1 MKNSLTI
8 RSLLG
13 AVLLVCAGSILAW
26 GQTIPQTISFQ
37 GKLLESGAPVT
48 GTRNFTFTFT
58 GTAWTETHNNVS
70 VTNGLYSVILGSLT
84 PIPISV
90 FNDNTTATL
99 TISVNGTLLSPN
111 VTISSAGYA
120 FKAEKADDAARI
132 GGHPVSTSSPGSNTY
147 LKWNGTQ
154 WTASLVIEADGV
166 VGNEVLDA
174 TASGGLVRSGSG
186 TAGSP
191 YTLGISWGGTGS
203 ANTASRSDHGHVGD
217 VSGSGNLTVVRLQGR
232 SISPTAPTSG
242 QVLKWNSG
250 TSIWEPSTDNNTTY
264 TAGTGISIASNII
277 TNTSPDQTVGL
288 TAGAGISVSGTYPN
302 FGILNTL
309 PNETHTGD
317 ATGSSALTVVRL
329 QGRNLS
335 AAAPSSGQ
343 VLKWDGSSWAPGADN
358 NTSLPAGGNM
368 QTLRYDGTN
377 WVGNSVL
384 RNDGTGLGIGTN
396 PQANRQ
402 LYLFR
407 DGTSF
412 GPGFANISAYRNGVG
427 SVPASGGTSWE
438 FDNVDVAIKGV
449 SYWGNNYTA
458 GVAGYNYLD
467 YPYSAGVIG
476 SDYFGSVFG
485 ALAYKDINSD
495 TWAGFFNGNIN
506 TTGTIRIQGGVP
518 GAGKVLT
525 SDAAGMGSW
534 QNMTSSQWTTTGSNI
549 YYNAGNVGIGNTSPG
564 SPLTVSSP
572 QSGFTSSVALIEN
585 TYTGTN
591 TWVYG
596 IQGRVNSTS
605 PSSGPGIGVIGIS
618 MASTGGG
625 IGLFGQSNGP
635 TGIGVKGVASS
646 SSGVNIGVF
655 AETQSANGYAGYFW
669 GGKNYFQ
676 GNVGIGTTDIGSPLT
691 VTSSQSA
698 SYSSVAFVENTYSGT
713 NGWVYGVMGKV
724 NSTSVQTTPGMGVY
738 GLSANTAGGGAGV
751 FAQSNG
757 ATGYGVRAIANSS
770 TGQNYG
776 IYAST
781 ASSDGFA
788 GYFWGGKNYFMGNV
802 GIGQTAPTA
811 KLQVET
817 TGSQRS
823 GQFQGNGTGLTNSTL
838 FSENTSTGSGVAAH
852 FKSRGSDAT
861 LVLEQ
866 TATATGPLMKLFGY
880 NGGEEEIRIDRDGE
894 MQFYN
899 SSYVRTIRIDP
910 SESGTADGG
919 QITLYDASGTAT
931 IEIDGSYNGY
941 GRISTNELEITG
953 GADIAEPFA
962 VSCAEMVQPGMVM
975 SIDPSN
981 PGHLC
986 VASSAYDKCVAGI
999 VSGAGSV
1006 RPGIVLRQE
1015 NTIADGN
1022 HLIALSG
1029 RVYCLVDASA
1039 GPVMPGDLLTTSGKP
1054 GYAMKANDPARTQGA
1069 VIGKAMTA
1077 LENGEGLV
1085 LVLVSLQ

>member
-1 MKNSLTI
+1 MKKSLTI

-13 AVLLVCAGSILAW
+13 AVLLVCVGSILAW

-37 GKLLESGAPVT
+37 GKLLESGSPVT

-70 VTNGLYSVILGSLT
+70 VTNGLYSVVLGSVT
-84 PIPISV
+84 PVPVSV

-120 FKAEKADDAARI
+120 FKAEKAADAAKI

-147 LKWNGTQ
+147 LKWDGTQ
-154 WTASLVIEADGV
+154 WTASLVTEVDGV

-174 TASGGLVRSGSG
+174 TASGGLVRSGAG

-191 YTLGISWGGTGS
+191 YTLGVSWGGTGS
-203 ANTASRSDHGHVGD
+203 ATTASRSDHGHTGD

-250 TSIWEPSTDNNTTY
+250 TSLWEPSADNNTTY
-264 TAGTGISIASNII
+264 TAGTGINIASNII
-277 TNTSPDQTVGL
+277 TNTSPDQTVSL

-317 ATGSSALTVVRL
+317 ATGSNALTVVRL
-329 QGRNLS
+329 QGRS
-335 AAAPSSGQ
+335 VSPAAPSSGQ
-343 VLKWDGSSWAPGADN
+343 VLKWDGASWAPAADN

-368 QTLRYDGTN
+368 QTLRHDGTN
-377 WVGNSVL
+377 WVGNTIL
-384 RNDGTGLGIGTN
+384 RNDGTGLGIGAQ
-396 PQANRQ
+396 PALNRQ
-402 LYLFR
+402 LYLYR
-407 DGTSF
+407 DGSSF
-412 GPGFANISAYRNGVG
+412 GAGYANISAYRYGESQN
-427 SVPASGGTSWE
+427 AAGGGISWDH
-438 FDNVDVAIKGV
+438 DNVDVAIKGY
-449 SYWGNNYTA
+449 SFWGNNYTA

-467 YPYSAGVIG
+467 YSYSAGV
-476 SDYFGSVFG
+476 FGSNASGTLFG
-485 ALAYKDINSD
+485 ALAYKDQSE
-495 TWAGFFNGNIN
+495 TSWAGFFQGNIN
-506 TTGTIRIQGGVP
+506 TTGTIRIQGGSP

-534 QNMTSSQWTTTGSNI
+534 QNITSSQWTTSGSNI
-549 YYNAGNVGIGNTSPG
+549 YYNT
-564 SPLTVSSP
+564 
-572 QSGFTSSVALIEN
+572 
-585 TYTGTN
+585 
-591 TWVYG
+591 
-596 IQGRVNSTS
+596 
-605 PSSGPGIGVIGIS
+605 
-618 MASTGGG
+618 
-625 IGLFGQSNGP
+625 
-635 TGIGVKGVASS
+635 
-646 SSGVNIGVF
+646 
-655 AETQSANGYAGYFW
+655 
-669 GGKNYFQ
+669 
-676 GNVGIGTTDIGSPLT
+676 GNVGIGTTSTAYLLTMLASESNSNTPLLH
-691 VTSSQSA
+691 
-698 SYSSVAFVENTYSGT
+698 VENTSTTT
-713 NGWVYGVMGKV
+713 NT
-724 NSTSVQTTPGMGVY
+724 N
-738 GLSANTAGGGAGV
+738 
-751 FAQSNG
+751 
-757 ATGYGVRAIANSS
+757 VRAIRAYIYGTSSTTAAIVASARSS
-770 TGQNYG
+770 TGSAKGMWAESQSETGEGLYAHATHGTGVNFG
-776 IYAST
+776 VRGHTNSSNGYAS
-781 ASSDGFA
+781 
-788 GYFWGGKNYFMGNV
+788 YFTGGRNYFQNNV
-802 GIGQTAPTA
+802 GIGQLNPTA

-866 TATATGPLMKLFGY
+866 TATATGPLMKFFGY
-880 NGGEEEIRIDRDGE
+880 NGGEEEIKIDRDGE
-894 MQFYN
+894 MSFYN
-899 SSYVRTIRIDP
+899 SAYTRTIRIDN
-910 SESGTADGG
+910 SESGTTDGG
-919 QITLYDASGTAT
+919 QITLYNSSGTAT
-931 IEIDGSYNGY
+931 IEIDGHYGGY

-962 VSCAEMVQPGMVM
+962 VSCAEMVLPGMVM

-986 VASSAYDKCVAGI
+986 IASSAYDKCVAGI

-1054 GYAMKANDPARTQGA
+1054 GYAMKAADPARTQGA

-1077 LENGEGLV
+1077 LDSGEGLV

>member
-1 MKNSLTI
+1 MKKSLTI

-13 AVLLVCAGSILAW
+13 AVLIVCAGSILAW

-70 VTNGLYSVILGSLT
+70 VTNGLYSVILGSVA

-111 VTISSAGYA
+111 VTISSVGYA

-154 WTASLVIEADGV
+154 WTASLVTEADGV

-250 TSIWEPSTDNNTTY
+250 TSIWEPSADNNTTY

-329 QGRNLS
+329 QGRTLS

-368 QTLRYDGTN
+368 QTLRHDGTN
-377 WVGNSVL
+377 WVGNTIL
-384 RNDGTGLGIGTN
+384 RNDGTGLGIGAQ
-396 PQANRQ
+396 PAPNRQ
-402 LYLFR
+402 LYLYR

-412 GPGFANISAYRNGVG
+412 GAGFANISAYRYGESQNAAG
-427 SVPASGGTSWE
+427 GGTSWNY
-438 FDNVDVAIKGV
+438 DNVDVAIKGY
-449 SYWGNNYTA
+449 SFWGNNYTA

-467 YPYSAGVIG
+467 YPYSAGV
-476 SDYFGSVFG
+476 FGSNYSGSLFG
-485 ALAYKDINSD
+485 ALAYQDQNET
-495 TWAGFFNGNIN
+495 TWAGFFQGNIN
-506 TTGTIRIQGGVP
+506 TTGTIRIQGGAP

-549 YYNAGNVGIGNTSPG
+549 YYNT
-564 SPLTVSSP
+564 
-572 QSGFTSSVALIEN
+572 
-585 TYTGTN
+585 
-591 TWVYG
+591 
-596 IQGRVNSTS
+596 
-605 PSSGPGIGVIGIS
+605 
-618 MASTGGG
+618 
-625 IGLFGQSNGP
+625 
-635 TGIGVKGVASS
+635 
-646 SSGVNIGVF
+646 
-655 AETQSANGYAGYFW
+655 
-669 GGKNYFQ
+669 
-676 GNVGIGTTDIGSPLT
+676 GNVGIGTTSPASMLT
-691 VTSSQSA
+691 ILAAESNSNTPLLH
-698 SYSSVAFVENTYSGT
+698 VENTSTTT
-713 NGWVYGVMGKV
+713 NT
-724 NSTSVQTTPGMGVY
+724 N
-738 GLSANTAGGGAGV
+738 
-751 FAQSNG
+751 
-757 ATGYGVRAIANSS
+757 VRAIRAYIYGTSSTTAAIVASSKSTTGSGKGIWAETLSETGEALRAQAGHSTGVNFALSAHTNSS
-770 TGQNYG
+770 SGY
-776 IYAST
+776 S
-781 ASSDGFA
+781 
-788 GYFWGGKNYFMGNV
+788 GYFTGGRNYFGGNV
-802 GIGQTAPTA
+802 GIGEANPVA

-823 GQFQGNGTGLTNSTL
+823 GQFLGSGTGLSYSTL

-866 TATATGPLMKLFGY
+866 TATATGPLMKFFGY

-962 VSCAEMVQPGMVM
+962 VSCTEMVQPGMVM

-986 VASSAYDKCVAGI
+986 IASSAYDKCVAGI

-1006 RPGIVLRQE
+1006 RPGIVLKQE

-1054 GYAMKANDPARTQGA
+1054 GYAMKAADPARTQGA

-1077 LENGEGLV
+1077 LENGDGLV

>member
-1 MKNSLTI
+1 MKKPATL
-8 RSLLG
+8 RSLFC
-13 AVLLVCAGSILAW
+13 ALLIICASSFMAW

-70 VTNGLYSVILGSLT
+70 VTNGLYSVVLGSVT
-84 PIPISV
+84 PVPVSV
-90 FNDNTTATL
+90 FNDNATATL
-99 TISVNGTLLSPN
+99 TISVNGTALSPD
-111 VTISSAGYA
+111 VTITSAGYA
-120 FKAEKADDAARI
+120 FKAEKAADAAKI

-154 WTASLVIEADGV
+154 WTASLLTEADGI

-174 TASGGLVRSGSG
+174 TASGGLLRSGAG

-191 YTLGISWGGTGS
+191 YTLGVSWGGSGS
-203 ANTASRSDHGHVGD
+203 ATTASRSDHGHLGD
-217 VSGSGNLTVVRLQGR
+217 VTGGSSLTVTKIQGR
-232 SISPTAPTSG
+232 SISSTGPTNG
-242 QVLKWNSG
+242 QALKWNNA
-250 TSIWEPSTDNNTTY
+250 TSQWEPSADNNTTY
-264 TAGTGISIASNII
+264 TAGTGISLVGDVIS
-277 TNTSPDQTVGL
+277 NTSPDQTVFL
-288 TAGAGISVSGTYPN
+288 TPGTGIGISGSYPSFTVSNSQPN
-302 FGILNTL
+302 VA
-309 PNETHTGD
+309 HTGD
-317 ATGSSALTVVRL
+317 ATGSNALTVVRL
-329 QGRNLS
+329 QGRS
-335 AAAPSSGQ
+335 VSTTAPSSGQ
-343 VLKWDGSSWAPGADN
+343 VLKWDGASWAPAADA
-358 NTSLPAGGNM
+358 NTSLPVGGNM

-384 RNDGTGLGIGTN
+384 RNDGTSLGIGTN

-407 DGTSF
+407 DGTSY
-412 GPGFANISAYRNGVG
+412 GAGFANISAYRNGVAG
-427 SVPASGGTSWE
+427 VAASGGTSWE
-438 FDNVDVAIKGV
+438 FGNVDVAIKGI

-458 GVAGYNYLD
+458 GVAGYSYLD
-467 YPYSAGVIG
+467 YDYSAGVFG
-476 SDYFGSVFG
+476 SDYFGSLFG
-485 ALAYKDINSD
+485 ALAYQELGG
-495 TWAGFFNGNIN
+495 TEWAGFFQGNVN
-506 TTGTIRIQGGVP
+506 TTGTIRIQGGAP

-534 QNMTSSQWTTTGSNI
+534 QAMTSSQWTTTGSNI
-549 YYNAGNVGIGNTSPG
+549 YYNT
-564 SPLTVSSP
+564 
-572 QSGFTSSVALIEN
+572 
-585 TYTGTN
+585 
-591 TWVYG
+591 
-596 IQGRVNSTS
+596 
-605 PSSGPGIGVIGIS
+605 
-618 MASTGGG
+618 
-625 IGLFGQSNGP
+625 
-635 TGIGVKGVASS
+635 
-646 SSGVNIGVF
+646 
-655 AETQSANGYAGYFW
+655 
-669 GGKNYFQ
+669 
-676 GNVGIGTTDIGSPLT
+676 GNVGIGTTNPSYPLHVASAQTGS
-691 VTSSQSA
+691 TSAVIYGINTATSA
-698 SYSSVAFVENTYSGT
+698 SPWLY
-713 NGWVYGVMGKV
+713 
-724 NSTSVQTTPGMGVY
+724 GVY
-738 GLSANTAGGGAGV
+738 GRVS
-751 FAQSNG
+751 
-757 ATGYGVRAIANSS
+757 SS
-770 TGQNYG
+770 TTDSPSIGVLGQATNTTGNSVGVWGEASGADGRGIRGVAIHTTGVNYAIQG
-776 IYAST
+776 VTNSPN
-781 ASSDGFA
+781 GFA
-788 GYFWGGKNYFMGNV
+788 GYFSGGKNYFGGNV

-811 KLQVET
+811 KLQVES
-817 TGSQRS
+817 TGSMRS
-823 GQFQGNGTGLTNSTL
+823 GHFQGYGTTLTYSTL
-838 FSENTSTGSGVAAH
+838 FSENRSTGSGIAAH
-852 FKSRGSDAT
+852 FKSWGTDGT
-861 LVLEQ
+861 VVIEQ
-866 TATATGPLMKLFGY
+866 NATATGPLMKLFGY
-880 NGGEEEIRIDRDGE
+880 NGGEEEIKIDRDGE
-894 MQFYN
+894 MSFYN
-899 SSYVRTIRIDP
+899 TAYTRTIRIDP
-910 SESGTADGG
+910 SESGGSDGG
-919 QITLYDASGTAT
+919 QITLYNAAGAAT

>member
-1 MKNSLTI
+1 M
-8 RSLLG
+8 
-13 AVLLVCAGSILAW
+13 
-26 GQTIPQTISFQ
+26 
-37 GKLLESGAPVT
+37 
-48 GTRNFTFTFT
+48 
-58 GTAWTETHNNVS
+58 
-70 VTNGLYSVILGSLT
+70 TNGLYSVILGSVA

-111 VTISSAGYA
+111 VTISSVGYA

-154 WTASLVIEADGV
+154 WTASLVTEADGV

-250 TSIWEPSTDNNTTY
+250 TSIWEPSADNNTTY

-329 QGRNLS
+329 QGRTLS

-358 NTSLPAGGNM
+358 NTSLPAGSNM

-384 RNDGTGLGIGTN
+384 RNDGTGLGIGAN

-402 LYLFR
+402 LYLYR
-407 DGTSF
+407 DGTSY
-412 GPGFANISAYRNGVG
+412 GAGFANISAYRNGVAG
-427 SVPASGGTSWE
+427 VPASGGTSWE
-438 FDNVDVAIKGV
+438 FDYVDVAIKGI

-467 YPYSAGVIG
+467 YDYSAGV
-476 SDYFGSVFG
+476 FGSNYNGSLFG
-485 ALAYKDINSD
+485 ALAYQEFGG
-495 TWAGFFNGNIN
+495 TEWAGFFNGNIN
-506 TTGTIRIQGGVP
+506 TTGTIRIQGGAP
-518 GAGKVLT
+518 GVGKVLT

-534 QNMTSSQWTTTGSNI
+534 QAMTSSQWTTTGSNI
-549 YYNAGNVGIGNTSPG
+549 YYNT
-564 SPLTVSSP
+564 
-572 QSGFTSSVALIEN
+572 
-585 TYTGTN
+585 
-591 TWVYG
+591 
-596 IQGRVNSTS
+596 
-605 PSSGPGIGVIGIS
+605 
-618 MASTGGG
+618 
-625 IGLFGQSNGP
+625 
-635 TGIGVKGVASS
+635 
-646 SSGVNIGVF
+646 
-655 AETQSANGYAGYFW
+655 
-669 GGKNYFQ
+669 
-676 GNVGIGTTDIGSPLT
+676 GNVGIGTTNPSYPLHVASAQTGSTSAVIYGANTATSASPWLYGVHGRVSSSSTDNPSIGVLGQAMNTTGNSVGVWGEASGADGRGVRGVAIHATGVNYAIQGVTNSPNGYAGYFSGGRNYFGGKVGIGELDPGSPLE
-691 VTSSQSA
+691 VKSSQS
-698 SYSSVAFVENTYSGT
+698 STTSSVAFVENTYTGT
-713 NGWVYGVMGKV
+713 NGWVYGVQGKV
-724 NSTSVQTTPGMGVY
+724 NSTSVNTAPGIGVI
-738 GLSANTAGGGAGV
+738 GMSANSSGGGCGV
-751 FAQSNG
+751 FGQSNG
-757 ATGYGVRAIANSS
+757 STGFGVKAVANSS
-770 TGQNYG
+770 SG
-776 IYAST
+776 INFALYAGTNST
-781 ASSDGFA
+781 DGYA
-788 GYFWGGKNYFMGNV
+788 GYFYGGKNYFMGNV
-802 GIGQTAPTA
+802 GIGETTPIA

-823 GQFQGNGTGLTNSTL
+823 GQFQGNGTGLSYSTL

-852 FKSRGSDAT
+852 FKSRGTDAT

-866 TATATGPLMKLFGY
+866 TATATGPLMKFFGY

-910 SESGTADGG
+910 SESGSADGG
-919 QITLYDASGTAT
+919 QITLYNSSGTAT
-931 IEIDGSYNGY
+931 IEIDGHYGGY

-1054 GYAMKANDPARTQGA
+1054 GYAMKAADPARTQGA